1 MPVGSHGHGGAFG
14 THGWVD
20 SEHGIVTVFL
30 VQNVLVPEGGKPRD
44 AFHRI
49 VMDAAGVK
57 VDPPAKN

>member
-1 MPVGSHGHGGAFG
+1 
-14 THGWVD
+14 
-20 SEHGIVTVFL
+20 VFL

-57 VDPPAKN
+57 VDPPAKK